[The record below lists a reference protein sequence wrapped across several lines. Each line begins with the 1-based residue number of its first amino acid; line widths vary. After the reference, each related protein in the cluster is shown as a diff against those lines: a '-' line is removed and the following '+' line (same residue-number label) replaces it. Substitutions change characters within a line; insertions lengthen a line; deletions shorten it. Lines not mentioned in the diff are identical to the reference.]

1 MMKLL
6 PWRRVPK
13 WKDSIAITSAAA
25 GAQWT
30 ILPNQNNYFFPQEY
44 HTLCHSFLQ
53 KNLFEST
60 TRIPS
65 MNCIIVQVSYS
76 N

>member
-30 ILPNQNNYFFPQEY
+30 ILPNQNNYFFPSRISYIMQQLF
-44 HTLCHSFLQ
+44 TKS
-53 KNLFEST
+53 LFEST
-60 TRIPS
+60 TRKLS
-65 MNCIIVQVSYS
+65 MNCIIVHASYS